1 MTLIIP
7 RCLAFLWLD
16 MSDVHFRHVSEHA
29 EVVVKSIKRPD
40 QVMARGSFRP
50 TAAVSKR
57 SIWAAV
63 SLSHI
68 CQWAEE
74 RRGNK

>member
-1 MTLIIP
+1 M
-7 RCLAFLWLD
+7 
-16 MSDVHFRHVSEHA
+16 E
-29 EVVVKSIKRPD
+29 SIKRPD
-40 QVMARGSFRP
+40 QVMARGSFRL
-50 TAAVSKR
+50 TAAMSKR

-63 SLSHI
+63 SRSHI